1 MTSGGAVVWRVAAA
15 EVRPLRQLVLRP
27 GRPFAETEF
36 AGDAAPGAAHF
47 GAYRG
52 SELLAVATLLDQ
64 EHPERTGER
73 ACQVRGM
80 ASHPSARG
88 LGFGAAALAACVAE
102 ARARGATLLWCNA
115 REAALGFYLRAGF
128 VATGER
134 FEIAGIGPHFRA
146 HLALCERSGAEQP

>member
-1 MTSGGAVVWRVAAA
+1 VTAAPAQVRRVACS

-27 GRPFAETEF
+27 GRPFEETAF
-36 AGDAAPGAAHF
+36 PGDESPGAAHF

-52 SELLAVATLLDQ
+52 GELVAVATLLDAP
-64 EHPERTGER
+64 HPERSER

-80 ASHPSARG
+80 ASHPSVRG

-102 ARARGATLLWCNA
+102 AQARGAALVWCNA
-115 REAALGFYLRAGF
+115 REAALGFYLREGF

-134 FEIAGIGPHFRA
+134 FEIPGIGPHFRA
-146 HLALCERSGAEQP
+146 HRELRHGARTEQP